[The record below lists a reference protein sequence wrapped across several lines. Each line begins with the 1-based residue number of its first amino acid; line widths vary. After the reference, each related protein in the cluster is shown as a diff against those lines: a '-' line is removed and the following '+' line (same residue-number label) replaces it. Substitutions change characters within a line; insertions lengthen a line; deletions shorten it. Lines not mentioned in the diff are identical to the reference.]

1 MRDSLGRFFSHA
13 GEFFL
18 SQSAQSSRSFL
29 AHSFEPTECLRHT
42 EFTERYCQKRVLG
55 DSCYVLMISHRGI
68 SVITPLPS
76 GEGTGEGP
84 LPHRGISVITPLP
97 FGEGTGEGPAGD
109 GGGATIRR
117 ITNHV
122 NRKCQDILQ
131 AIPLYNRD
139 GAELEARRGPSAFK
153 NMLFLVQEGRL
164 LQARRACSY
173 MLSVTF

>member
-1 MRDSLGRFFSHA
+1 M
-13 GEFFL
+13 
-18 SQSAQSSRSFL
+18 
-29 AHSFEPTECLRHT
+29 
-42 EFTERYCQKRVLG
+42 
-55 DSCYVLMISHRGI
+55 
-68 SVITPLPS
+68 
-76 GEGTGEGP
+76 
-84 LPHRGISVITPLP
+84 ITPLP

-164 LQARRACSY
+164 QRARRACS
-173 MLSVTF
+173 